1 MDKQEKE
8 LAEVEDYAEGEL
20 IPVMDNSTELQKPDL
35 EKQQNEENPDKIGE
49 NNMTEEEIKNQE
61 IEDFMLGMQ

>member
-8 LAEVEDYAEGEL
+8 LAALEDYAEGEL